1 MTLFVLVH
9 GAWHGAWCWSR
20 VIPMIEER
28 GHAAVAMDLPIE
40 DRSAGWSNYADAV
53 IAAMG
58 DADGDIVL
66 VGHSMGGHVIPV
78 VAERHPVTRS
88 VFLAAGMPV
97 EDSFAEL
104 IAKHV
109 DHFGP
114 ALADKLVWAEDGGT
128 SWRPDDAAEVFYNDC
143 DSQDAR
149 DAVSRLRTQYM
160 QHAAETFPIRS
171 FPNSPSTYI
180 VCSQDRAISPA
191 WGRRI
196 TAELGMDS
204 IEIDASRS
212 PFWSRPSELADVLV
226 SLA

>member
-20 VIPMIEER
+20 VIPLLEER

-40 DRSAGWSNYADAV
+40 DRSAGWGDYADAV
-53 IAAMG
+53 IAAMD
-58 DADGDIVL
+58 DADGDVVL

-78 VAERHPVTRS
+78 VAERRPVARS

-97 EDSFAEL
+97 EESFAAL
-104 IAKHV
+104 MQKHH

-114 ALADKLVWAEDGGT
+114 ALAEKLVWAEDGGT
-128 SWRPDDAAEVFYNDC
+128 TWRPDDAADIFYHDC
-143 DSQDAR
+143 EPQDAR
-149 DAVSRLRTQYM
+149 DAVSRLRSQYM
-160 QHAAETFPIRS
+160 QQAGDPYPITS

-180 VCSQDRAISPA
+180 VCGQDRAISPA

-196 TAELGMDS
+196 TSELGMET
-204 IEIDASRS
+204 IEMDASHS
-212 PFWSRPSELADVLV
+212 PFWSRPRELADVLV